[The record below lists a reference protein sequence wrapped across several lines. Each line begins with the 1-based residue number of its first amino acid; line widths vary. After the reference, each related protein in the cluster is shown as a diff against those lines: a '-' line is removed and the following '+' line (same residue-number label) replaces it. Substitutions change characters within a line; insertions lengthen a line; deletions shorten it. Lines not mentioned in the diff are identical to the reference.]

1 LEQIIFLDL
10 GVIKRQAFQSSV
22 LLYFGTLIGFLT
34 TGLIAPNLLSKSEI
48 GTLRLLLSYSAI
60 FMSLSILGFSTV
72 TIRFLHQFQDKITKK
87 HNGFL
92 GIALIVGTIGFLIT
106 WIIIE
111 LIEPS
116 IIQNNIEKSPQFAK
130 YFFLIIPLTIFQTY
144 YSLFDS
150 YNNALYRSSYGV
162 FLRDFVQRILILT
175 GLLLLFFKLFDFE
188 DYVYYYVLS
197 ICLPTALI
205 LLHIIRHG
213 AFDIQI
219 NTSFLSRTMLGSMMS
234 VSLFGLLN
242 SMSNIAALQIDA
254 IMINMYLD
262 DAAVGV
268 YVITFYFG
276 TLVFIPSKA
285 LNKIAPSLIA
295 KAFEEDDP
303 QTVKDIYYRSCQN
316 LFLIGALVF
325 LGLLVNLDNVFNIIP
340 SSYEEGRLVI
350 VLIGLANLI
359 KMAGGTN
366 DSLITYSKYFKVTTL
381 FLSVFTMLIIVFN
394 FIFIPLFGI
403 IGAAFATLLS
413 ILVHNLTKFI
423 FIRIKFGYNPY
434 NYQYLFVLM
443 ISAGIY
449 AILLIIP
456 DPENFVLD
464 IFLDSVLATALFY
477 FSVRKLLISKDM
489 VELASQM
496 MTKATD
502 FFRTK

>member
-1 LEQIIFLDL
+1 LGQIIFIDL

-34 TGLIAPNLLSKSEI
+34 TGLIAPNVLSKSEI

-87 HNGFL
+87 YNGFL
-92 GIALIVGTIGFLIT
+92 GIALIVVTIGFLIT
-106 WIIIE
+106 WILIE
-111 LIEPS
+111 VIEPS
-116 IIQNNIEKSPQFAK
+116 IVQNNIEKSPQFAK

-144 YSLFDS
+144 YALFDA

-162 FLRDFVQRILILT
+162 FLRDFVQRLLILS
-175 GLLLLFFKLFDFE
+175 GLSLLFFKVFDFA

-197 ICLPTALI
+197 ICVPTVLI
-205 LLHIIRHG
+205 LLHIIRHKS
-213 AFDIQI
+213 FDIKI
-219 NTSFLSRTMLGSMMS
+219 NTSFLRRTMLGSMMS

-268 YVITFYFG
+268 YVTTFYFG

-295 KAFEEDDP
+295 RAFKEDDQ
-303 QTVKDIYYRSCQN
+303 QTVKDIYYRSCAN

-340 SSYEEGRLVI
+340 STYEEGKLVV
-350 VLIGLANLI
+350 VLIGLANLV
-359 KMAGGTN
+359 KMAGGSN
-366 DSLITYSKYFKVTTL
+366 DSLITYSRYFKVTTL
-381 FLSVFTMLIIVFN
+381 FLSVFAILIIVLN
-394 FIFIPLFGI
+394 YVFIPAFGI
-403 IGAAFATLLS
+403 VGAAFATLLS
-413 ILVHNLTKFI
+413 IFVHNLTKYV

-449 AILLIIP
+449 AILFMIP
-456 DPENFVLD
+456 DPENFILD
-464 IFLDSVLATALFY
+464 IFMDSALAVVLFY
-477 FSVRKLLISKDM
+477 VSVRKLRISGDLIEM
-489 VELASQM
+489 ARPM
-496 MTKATD
+496 MAKAWH
-502 FFRTK
+502 FFRKR